1 MPSSR
6 EAEARAR
13 LGRLFGQFLAL
24 QDAVVSGNYGEA
36 QALSSPFF
44 DQVREAGAG
53 ADATARTA
61 LDAILMRRDTVT
73 AGLARGE
80 GSVREVL
87 VPIERELRRA
97 LGYPVPA
104 LVPAP
109 PAPAE
114 RLQYADAD
122 GAGMSDDLWY
132 KDAVFYELHVKA
144 YADAN
149 GDGMGDFPGPREPA
163 RPPEGPRRR
172 LPLAPADVP
181 VALPRRR
188 LRHLRLLRRPPP
200 VRHPRRL
207 PGLPRAPPTSGA
219 SGSSPSWC

>member
-1 MPSSR
+1 MRRVMAVLVFLLVAGAFGAGYWPQR
-6 EAEARAR
+6 ERLVQAQAEAVEAKRQLSEARSELARAEARAR
-13 LGRLFGQFLAL
+13 LDRLFGQFLAL
-24 QDAVVSGNYGEA
+24 QDAVVSGNFGEA

-104 LVPAP
+104 LIPAP
-109 PAPAE
+109 PVPAE
-114 RLQYADAD
+114 RPQ
-122 GAGMSDDLWY
+122 
-132 KDAVFYELHVKA
+132 
-144 YADAN
+144 
-149 GDGMGDFPGPREPA
+149 
-163 RPPEGPRRR
+163 
-172 LPLAPADVP
+172 
-181 VALPRRR
+181 
-188 LRHLRLLRRPPP
+188 
-200 VRHPRRL
+200 
-207 PGLPRAPPTSGA
+207 
-219 SGSSPSWC
+219 